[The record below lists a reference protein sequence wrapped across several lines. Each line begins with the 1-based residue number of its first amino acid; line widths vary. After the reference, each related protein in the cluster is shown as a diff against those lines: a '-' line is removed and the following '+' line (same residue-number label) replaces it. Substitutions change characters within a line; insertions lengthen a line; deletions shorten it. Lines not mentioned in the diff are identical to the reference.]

1 MTISEVKKSLN
12 IIDVARHLGVEILKG
27 EKASC
32 PFHTDKKPS
41 FQFSSE
47 KQIGTCFSS
56 NCTAGTMDV
65 ISLTEKKLNL
75 TTHEAINY
83 LKQNCMSSSIL
94 IESAAPTSKENN
106 LTPQERKELLKKV
119 YNYFRNG
126 YHLRKDNLGRNY
138 MQSRNIEVEAL
149 ENAGINLGYNSAQFH
164 HRERFS
170 LAEKY
175 NFCKIGLLKENSN
188 SKTGI
193 GFTPWASHC
202 VIFPLKNKQGEVVS
216 FYGRSTK
223 YSSHFYLTE
232 RQGLF
237 PKYPST
243 NTRTIILTESIV
255 DACSLLQSLKITQE
269 HTILA
274 LYGTN
279 GYTAEHS
286 EALSQLTDLEEVVLF
301 LDGDEAGIKAVEKLS
316 NQIHLENPKLAISK
330 VNTPENEDVN
340 SLLEGHT
347 AEIYEELLQTRTV
360 LFQKREK
367 REETKE
373 NSSSITLQTTNP
385 NNIIYNG
392 QFATYEIKGGVKRNA
407 LDSLKIT
414 LLSKNPE
421 TNRKFRDKLDLY
433 EHKQLKRYSKDAGEV
448 ICLDAELIETDL
460 HLLIDELDDY
470 RTNLS
475 SQKGKDKAVKKK
487 LTAQEI
493 AQAVEFGKQKE
504 LFKAINNCIGKSGV
518 VGENNNRLFLFVVA
532 VSHLM
537 KNPLNVIVQG
547 SSGSG
552 KSHLIK
558 KISHLVP
565 QERVKRY
572 TRLSEKV
579 LFNFGEYDL
588 VNTLIIVEDYDG
600 IGEEAEYAFREL
612 ISNRVLISGV
622 SSKDEKN
629 GEMGQSDKTVRGPI
643 ASMLATTKGEIY
655 HDNSTRVFFISVDES
670 EEQTSK
676 IVAFKN
682 QISAG
687 EINPEIQKEQEELLQ
702 NYVGSLTP
710 YSVKNP
716 FLKQINLPVSHHQ
729 LRRLHELFTS
739 FCEQITLLNQHQRQ
753 RRRASAGDG
762 ECIITEKEDVKIAID
777 LLFESIV
784 LKVDELDGSLRL
796 FYEELKKYALSKGSK
811 DYKFTAL
818 EIRQHLNISKSQQ
831 HRYMTSLLEFEYVMK
846 GGFANRGFEFKILYW
861 DDNKALKQRIKKDLN
876 EQLNKL

>member
-1 MTISEVKKSLN
+1 MTISEVKNSLN
-12 IIDVARHLGVEILKG
+12 ILDVARHLGVEVLKG

-32 PFHTDKKPS
+32 PFHTDKNPS
-41 FQFSSE
+41 FQFSSA

-56 NCTAGTMDV
+56 NCNAGTMDV
-65 ISLTEKKLNL
+65 ISFAEKKLNL
-75 TTHEAINY
+75 TTHETINY
-83 LKQNCMSSSIL
+83 LKQNCMNSSIL
-94 IESAAPTSKENN
+94 IETVA
-106 LTPQERKELLKKV
+106 TPIVKITEVARKESLKKV

-170 LAEKY
+170 LEEKY
-175 NFCKIGLLKENSN
+175 NFCKIGLLKENSS

-202 VIFPLKNKQGEVVS
+202 VIFPLKNKTGEVVS

-223 YSSHFYLTE
+223 WDSHFYLTN

-237 PKYPST
+237 PKYPTS
-243 NTRTIILTESIV
+243 NTRKLILTESII
-255 DACSLLQSLKITQE
+255 DACSLLQSLQITQE
-269 HTILA
+269 FTVLA

-279 GYTAEHS
+279 GFTEEHN
-286 EALSQLTDLEEVVLF
+286 EALNQLTDLEEVILF
-301 LDGDEAGIKAVEKLS
+301 LDGDEAGNIAVENLS
-316 NQIHLENPKLAISK
+316 LQLNQEHPDLTIAK
-330 VNTPENEDVN
+330 VNTPTSEDVN

-347 AEIYEELLQTRTV
+347 AEVYEQLLSARTF
-360 LFQKREK
+360 LFKREK
-367 REETKE
+367 TT
-373 NSSSITLQTTNP
+373 SILRLDTQNP
-385 NNIIYNG
+385 NNILYNG
-392 QFATYEIKGGVKRNA
+392 KYAHYEIKGGIKRNA

-414 LLSKNPE
+414 LLTINPE
-421 TNRKFRDKLDLY
+421 TNQKFRDKLDLY

-448 ICLDAELIETDL
+448 ICLDSELIETDV
-460 HLLIDELDDY
+460 HTLIDELDNY
-470 RTNLS
+470 RENLENRS
-475 SQKGKDKAVKKK
+475 NQNKIQKNVLTPQETAEAV
-487 LTAQEI
+487 A
-493 AQAVEFGKQKE
+493 FGKQKD
-504 LFKAINNCIGKSGV
+504 LLAAINDCIGKSGV
-518 VGENNNRLFLFVVA
+518 VGEEDNRLFLFVVA

-655 HDNSTRVFFISVDES
+655 HDNSTRVFFISVDET
-670 EEQTSK
+670 EKQTSK

-687 EINPEIQKEQEELLQ
+687 EVNPNTQKEQEQKLQ
-702 NYVGSLTP
+702 NFVNSLSP
-710 YSVKNP
+710 YTVKNP
-716 FLKQINLPVSHHQ
+716 FLKHINLPVSHHQ

-739 FCEQITLLNQHQRQ
+739 FCEQITLINQHQRTVKNN
-753 RRRASAGDG
+753 
-762 ECIITEKEDVKIAID
+762 EVTTEKEDVKMAID

-796 FYEELKKYALSKGSK
+796 FYEGLKAYAEEKGK
-811 DYKFTAL
+811 QDYAFTQR
-818 EIRQHLNISKSQQ
+818 EIRMKFLISQSTVY
-831 HRYMTSLLEFEYVMK
+831 RYMESLLTLEYIEK
-846 GGFANRGFEFKILYW
+846 TYTGKSNTHHYKIVFW

-876 EQLNKL
+876 EQLSKL